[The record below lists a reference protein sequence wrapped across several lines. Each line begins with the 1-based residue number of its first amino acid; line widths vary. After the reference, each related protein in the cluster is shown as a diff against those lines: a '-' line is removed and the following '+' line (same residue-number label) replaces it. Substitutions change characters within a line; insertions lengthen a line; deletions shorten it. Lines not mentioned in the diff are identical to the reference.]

1 MKRFLS
7 LSAVL
12 IMLFALTPAYV
23 PAISDEFG
31 ASQVSRAETKEEFC
45 RYCGKSKK
53 EAGNSKSPK
62 SPYGHY
68 FTSGPRK

>member
-31 ASQVSRAETKEEFC
+31 ASQVSRADIKEEVC
-45 RYCGKSKK
+45 KYCGKSKK
-53 EAGNSKSPK
+53 EARNSKCPNSPH
-62 SPYGHY
+62 GHY
-68 FTSGPRK
+68 FTSGPSK